1 MNIKEKLEKVMS
13 EIKEYLKLMFIESPV
28 IGLGLISAGYLL
40 FSERENFQ
48 MLFSILAGFVMY
60 FKSML

>member
-13 EIKEYLKLMFIESPV
+13 EIKEYLKIIFLESPMT
-28 IGLGLISAGYLL
+28 GLALVSVAYLL

-60 FKSML
+60 FNSML

>member
-1 MNIKEKLEKVMS
+1 MNIKENLEKVMS
-13 EIKEYLKLMFIESPV
+13 EIKLYFNLMFIKSPV
-28 IGLGLISAGYLL
+28 IGLSLISAGYLL

-60 FKSML
+60 FNSML

>member
-1 MNIKEKLEKVMS
+1 MS
-13 EIKEYLKLMFIESPV
+13 EIKEYLKIIFLESPMT
-28 IGLGLISAGYLL
+28 GLALVSVAYLL

-60 FKSML
+60 FNSML